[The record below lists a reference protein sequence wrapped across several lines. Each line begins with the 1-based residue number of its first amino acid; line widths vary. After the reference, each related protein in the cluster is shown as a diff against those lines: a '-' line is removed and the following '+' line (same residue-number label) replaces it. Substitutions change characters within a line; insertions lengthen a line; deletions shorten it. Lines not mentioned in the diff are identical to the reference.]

1 MISPDCFLNEVD
13 VRILREISAPLPKTC
28 EALGTF
34 FLLFLYKFGAFSA
47 SN

>member
-28 EALGTF
+28 EDFGH
-34 FLLFLYKFGAFSA
+34 FLFIVSV
-47 SN
+47 